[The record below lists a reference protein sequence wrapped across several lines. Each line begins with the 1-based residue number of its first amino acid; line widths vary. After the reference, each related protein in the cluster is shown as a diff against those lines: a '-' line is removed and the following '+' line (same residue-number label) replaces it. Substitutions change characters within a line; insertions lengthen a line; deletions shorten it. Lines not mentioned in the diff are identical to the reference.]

1 MDTLNLL
8 LSGFETALTWQ
19 NLLFCLIGVSVG
31 MLVGILPGL
40 GPSAGTALLIPLTFA
55 MDPISA
61 IIMLAGIFY
70 GSMYGGTITTV
81 LVNVPGEAASVIT
94 SLDGYPMAKQ
104 GRAGVALGLS
114 AIGSFIGGT
123 VSLIGLVMVAPL
135 MVDFALAFGPQE
147 FFALV
152 IFGLTMVIGLAG
164 KSIIRGSIAVIIG
177 LILSMVG
184 MAPGSGMVRFTFGF
198 PQLLDG
204 FDFVTIA
211 MGLFGLSE
219 ILLSAEEQLKNPE
232 KPAKM
237 KGLFP
242 NRNEWRP
249 SLMAMGR
256 GTILGFF
263 TGLIPGTSSVVPA
276 LMSYSLEKKLAKDPS
291 RFGKGAVEGVAGPET
306 ANNSFCGGALIPLFL
321 LGIPSSATMAVLL
334 GALILHGLTPGPTMF
349 VQSPDFVW
357 AVIASMFVG
366 NLLLLFMNLPM
377 AKMWAKVATIP
388 SKLLFPI
395 IISISIVGTYS
406 ISNSLWEVGGFLAFG
421 IMGYL
426 FKKADIPVAPIA
438 LVFILGGL
446 MEESLLQTL
455 TLFEGNLLKIFL
467 RPFSGTLMVCSIA
480 IIVFSIAAGIKKKK
494 DHFMD
499 VEV

>member
-1 MDTLNLL
+1 MDTLQLL
-8 LSGFETALTWQ
+8 FSGFETALTWT
-19 NLLFCLIGVSVG
+19 NLLYCLIGVSIG

-40 GPSAGTALLIPLTFA
+40 GPSAGTALLVPITFV
-55 MDPISA
+55 MEPISA

-94 SLDGYPMAKQ
+94 SLDGYPMAKK
-104 GRAGVALGLS
+104 GRAGVALGVS

-123 VSLIGLVMVAPL
+123 ISLFGLVLVAPL
-135 MVDFALAFGPQE
+135 MLDFALAFGPPE

-152 IFGLTMVIGLAG
+152 IFGLTMVVGLAG
-164 KSIIRGSIAVIIG
+164 KSIIRGSIAVLIG
-177 LILSMVG
+177 LILATIG
-184 MAPGSGMVRFTFGF
+184 MAPGSGIVRFSFGV
-198 PQLLDG
+198 PQLIDG

-219 ILLSAEEQLKNPE
+219 ILLSAEQQLMKPE

-237 KGLFP
+237 SGLFP
-242 NRNEWRP
+242 NRKEWKP
-249 SLMAMGR
+249 SLMSMGR
-256 GTILGFF
+256 GTVLGFF
-263 TGLIPGTSSVVPA
+263 SGLIPGTSSVVPA
-276 LMSYSLEKKLAKDPS
+276 LLSYSLEKKIAKDPS
-291 RFGKGAVEGVAGPET
+291 RFGKGAIEGVAGPET
-306 ANNSFCGGALIPLFL
+306 ANNAFTGGALIPLFL

-334 GALILHGLTPGPTMF
+334 GALILHGLTPGPTLF

-366 NLLLLFMNLPM
+366 NLILLFMNLPM
-377 AKMWAKVATIP
+377 ARMWAKVASIP
-388 SKLLFPI
+388 AKLLFPI
-395 IISISIVGTYS
+395 IIAISIVGTYS
-406 ISNSLWEVGGFLAFG
+406 ISNSLWDVGGFLAFG

-446 MEESLLQTL
+446 MEESLLQSL
-455 TLFEGNLLKIFL
+455 TLFEGNILQIFT
-467 RPFSGTLMVCSIA
+467 RPFSGTLMVASIV
-480 IIVFSIAAGIKKKK
+480 IITLSIIAGVKKKK
-494 DHFMD
+494 EALVD

>member
-1 MDTLNLL
+1 
-8 LSGFETALTWQ
+8 
-19 NLLFCLIGVSVG
+19 

-94 SLDGYPMAKQ
+94 SLDGYPMAKK
-104 GRAGVALGLS
+104 GRAGVALGIS

-123 VSLIGLVMVAPL
+123 VSIIGLVLVAPL
-135 MVDFALAFGPQE
+135 MLDFALAFGPPE
-147 FFALV
+147 FFALI

-164 KSIIRGSIAVIIG
+164 KSIIRGSIAVVLG
-177 LILSMVG
+177 LLLAMVG
-184 MAPGSGMVRFTFGF
+184 MAPSSGIVRFSFGM
-198 PQLLDG
+198 PELLDG

-219 ILLSAEEQLKNPE
+219 ILLSIEQQIKNPE
-232 KPAKM
+232 KPAKVS
-237 KGLFP
+237 GLFP
-242 NRNEWRP
+242 SRKEWRP
-249 SLMAMGR
+249 AFMSIGR
-256 GTILGFF
+256 GTFLGFF

-276 LMSYSLEKKLAKDPS
+276 LMSYSLEKKLSKDPS
-291 RFGKGAVEGVAGPET
+291 RFGKGAIEGVAGPET

-334 GALILHGLTPGPTMF
+334 GAFILHGLTPGPRMF
-349 VQSPDFVW
+349 VQNPDFVW
-357 AVIASMFVG
+357 AVIASMFIG

-377 AKMWAKVATIP
+377 AKMWAKVASIP

-406 ISNSLWEVGGFLAFG
+406 ISNSLWDVGGFLAFG
-421 IMGYL
+421 LLGYIL
-426 FKKADIPVAPIA
+426 KKADIPVAPIA

-446 MEESLLQTL
+446 MEESLLQSL
-455 TLFEGNLLKIFL
+455 TLFEGNLFQIFT
-467 RPFSGTLMVCSIA
+467 RPFSGTLMILSIV
-480 IIVFSIAAGIKKKK
+480 IITLSIVAGIKKKK
-494 DHFMD
+494 EHFVD